1 MIYCVSID
9 FHAKNDTIPILFEV
23 DANNNDDAI
32 RSALKQLKKVKM
44 KKKLKK
50 QYIVCMCAPC
60 TKKEF
65 LDKIGRDFDATSND
79 CY

>member
-1 MIYCVSID
+1 MRYCVIID
-9 FHAKNDTIPILFEV
+9 FHNKKNTIPILLEV
-23 DANNNDDAI
+23 EANNNDDAI
-32 RSALKQLKKVKM
+32 RSALKDLKKVKM

-50 QYIVCMCAPC
+50 QYMVCMCVPC

-65 LDKIGRDFDATSND
+65 LEKMERDFDATSND